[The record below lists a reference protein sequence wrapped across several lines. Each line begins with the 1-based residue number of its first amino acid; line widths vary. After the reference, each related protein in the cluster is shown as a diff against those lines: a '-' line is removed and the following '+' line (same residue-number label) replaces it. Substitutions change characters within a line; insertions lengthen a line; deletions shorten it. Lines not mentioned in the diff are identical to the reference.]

1 MLYVECMKAALAA
14 LVLAASNIGA
24 QGRMLET
31 QTYSTTGHPIE
42 ALATPDGQYV
52 LVTVNRA
59 MGSGLDVFH
68 AVAGKLERVA
78 FQPLPTDGAQGIVL
92 VPHTR
97 MLAVGASNN
106 GVVFLSLDEAIV
118 GKAKP
123 TTLPQGERSSSGYLA
138 VTPDGQVLF
147 VANEYGDGGNIGLI
161 ALHPD
166 ADGAL
171 HPEAVAQIP
180 ARNTTPGVAISQ
192 DGSRLYTEG
201 EVVPPDVAARL
212 PGHGIK
218 ELERSGCSQAHP
230 ERQMPN
236 GVLYAIDVAAARALT
251 KTSSPEQARRSI
263 IGLVDSGCS
272 PVREAITPDG
282 KILYVTARGDNQI
295 LIFATKALETKP
307 GISFLRAF
315 ASGGTA
321 PVGLKL
327 LNGGKALL
335 VANSNRFSGGNGN
348 VAVFDL
354 AEPAAPVLRQTIKTG
369 KFPRN
374 ITSSDDGA
382 TLYLTIFSGDEL
394 MVLKSAN

>member
-1 MLYVECMKAALAA
+1 MLYVECMKAALAV

-31 QTYSTTGHPIE
+31 QTYSTTGHPTE
-42 ALATPDGQYV
+42 AVATPDGQYV
-52 LVTVNRA
+52 LVTVNRT
-59 MGSGLDVFH
+59 MGAGLDVFH
-68 AVAGKLERVA
+68 AVAGKLERIA
-78 FQPLPTDGAQGIVL
+78 FQPLPTEGAQGIVL
-92 VPHTR
+92 IPHTR
-97 MLAVGASNN
+97 MLAVGASSK
-106 GVVFLSLDEAIV
+106 GVVFLSLDEALV

-123 TTLPQGERSSSGYLA
+123 TTLSQGERPGSGYLA

-147 VANEYGDGGNIGLI
+147 VANEYGDGGNIGVI

-166 ADGAL
+166 SDGAL
-171 HPEAVAQIP
+171 HPENIAQIP
-180 ARNTTPGVAISQ
+180 TRNTTPGVAISP

-201 EVVPPDVAARL
+201 EVVPPGVAAKL
-212 PGHGIK
+212 PGHDIK
-218 ELERSGCSQAHP
+218 ELERSGCSQARP

-236 GVLYAIDVAAARALT
+236 GVLYAIDVAAARTLT
-251 KTSSPEQARRSI
+251 KTSSPEQVRHTV

-295 LIFATKALETKP
+295 LIFATKALETNP
-307 GISFLRAF
+307 GNSFLRAF

-327 LNGGKALL
+327 FNGGTALL
-335 VANSNRFSGGNGN
+335 VANSNRFSGGTGN

-354 AEPAAPVLRQTIKTG
+354 ADPAAPVLRQTIKTG
-369 KFPRN
+369 PFPRN
-374 ITSSDDGA
+374 ITSSDDGT

-394 MVLKSAN
+394 MVLKSTN